1 MESFALY
8 LLCQDN
14 QILERASLEIIEV
27 QVQKDV
33 QGPFTLLDRQWT
45 YQMLFKK
52 SAP

>member
-1 MESFALY
+1 MESFVFY

-14 QILERASLEIIEV
+14 QKLERASLEILEV
-27 QVQKDV
+27 QVQKDL

-45 YQMLFKK
+45 YLMLFKK